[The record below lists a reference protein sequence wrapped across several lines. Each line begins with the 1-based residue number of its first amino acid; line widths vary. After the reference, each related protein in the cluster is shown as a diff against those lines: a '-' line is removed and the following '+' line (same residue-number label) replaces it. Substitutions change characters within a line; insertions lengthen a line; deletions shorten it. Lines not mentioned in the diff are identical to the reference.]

1 MASEARL
8 LDTRAMKALAH
19 PLRAQLFNELAAH
32 GPSTATALGVRVGES
47 SGSTSYHLRQLARH
61 GFVEELT
68 DRGNGR
74 ERWWR
79 RVPGAITSRVTADDS
94 PSDVAVNRMMTTSF
108 NDFAEQ
114 LIRQAIARE
123 QSTVPLPWREAS
135 DLSAANLRLTAA
147 EATELSDR
155 IHEVIDAFRPLHD
168 LDTEEPD
175 TNRVFVRLAILPVL
189 DDESENP
196 A

>member
-1 MASEARL
+1 MSSESRV
-8 LDTRAMKALAH
+8 LDAQAMKALAH

-32 GPSTATALGVRVGES
+32 GPSTATALGARVNES

-79 RVPGAITSRVTADDS
+79 RVPGAIQIGTLGTTQT
-94 PSDVAVNRMMTTSF
+94 PSDVAASRMAASSF

-114 LIRQAIARE
+114 LIRQTIARE
-123 QSTVPLPWREAS
+123 ESSVPEDWRPAV
-135 DLSAANLRLTAA
+135 DLSAVILRLDAA
-147 EATELSDR
+147 DALALSEEL
-155 IHEVIDAFRPLHD
+155 HEVLERFRLRHD
-168 LDTEEPD
+168 LDTDVPG
-175 TNRVFVRLAILPVL
+175 TRRTFIRLAILPIL
-189 DDESENP
+189 DDTEEPS
-196 A
+196 